1 MATTTTIEFE
11 FEYQILIGQLDPHS
25 EISLSSCYSI
35 NRFYSEFADR
45 QSDLLEYKDARIT
58 ATNFRDDLYR
68 AICDTTRKHFARS
81 EYTIIRDISISDFE
95 FDDYVYVNADLET
108 TINAMVHIQIV
119 LYIGDENAF
128 DRNKLFR
135 LVKDRFIKEWR
146 ESKYAKN
153 FSLYYEISISDFIE
167 R

>member
-11 FEYQILIGQLDPHS
+11 FEYQVLIGQLDPRG

-35 NRFYSEFADR
+35 NRFYNEFADR
-45 QSDLLEYKDARIT
+45 QSDLLEYKDAHIV
-58 ATNFRDDLYR
+58 AMNFRNDLYG
-68 AICDTTRKHFARS
+68 AVCDTTRKHFARD
-81 EYTIIRDISISDFE
+81 EYTLIRDISVSDFE
-95 FDDYVYVNADLET
+95 FDDYVYVDADFEA
-108 TINAMVHIQIV
+108 TISAMVRIQIV

-167 R
+167 H